1 MNRHP
6 GFWCRTT
13 LHHRSWSFGNIQ
25 YILGEPDMIDDNRRI
40 VGNYYKI
47 ERVMTGEKRRDAK
60 EEMHR
65 RLDLSKQW
73 KPRADMRDISF
84 WL

>member
-1 MNRHP
+1 
-6 GFWCRTT
+6 
-13 LHHRSWSFGNIQ
+13 
-25 YILGEPDMIDDNRRI
+25 MIDDNRRI